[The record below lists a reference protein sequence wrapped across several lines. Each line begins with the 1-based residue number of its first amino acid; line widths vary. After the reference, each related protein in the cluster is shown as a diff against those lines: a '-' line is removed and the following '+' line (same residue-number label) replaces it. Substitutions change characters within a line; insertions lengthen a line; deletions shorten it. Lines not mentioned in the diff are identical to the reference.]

1 MLQQSIIL
9 YQRGS
14 LQRAI
19 ANSGSVCPSVRLSE
33 TLAIHAWTVQD
44 IETYFAPHD
53 RAISR

>member
-1 MLQQSIIL
+1 MSDHCRNISQINTAVMLQQSIIL

-33 TLAIHAWTVQD
+33 TLAIHA
-44 IETYFAPHD
+44 
-53 RAISR
+53 